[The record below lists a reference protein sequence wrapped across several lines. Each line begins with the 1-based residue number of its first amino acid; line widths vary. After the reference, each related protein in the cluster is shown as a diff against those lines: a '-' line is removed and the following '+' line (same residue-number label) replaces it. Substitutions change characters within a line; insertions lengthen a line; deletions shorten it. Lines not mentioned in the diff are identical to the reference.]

1 MELRM
6 NKTNDANTPRT
17 MGYDNNHIA
26 IAIILV
32 LCGVGAIYYG
42 YTTWTAPAYVAP
54 THATAP
60 MTEPAR

>member
-1 MELRM
+1 M
-6 NKTNDANTPRT
+6 NKNTDANTPRT

-32 LCGVGAIYYG
+32 LCAVGAIYYG

-54 THATAP
+54 VHSTAP
-60 MTEPAR
+60 